1 MVIHLTEAAVRR
13 VLDQLARRG
22 KGIGLRLGVKRA
34 GCSGYTYVV
43 DYADEVEPDDVVIE
57 TQGVTVVIR
66 RDHLVYL
73 DGLEVDFRREGL
85 NEAFQFRNPK
95 AKATCGCG
103 ESFAF

>member
-1 MVIHLTEAAVRR
+1 MIHLTEAATRR
-13 VLDQLARRG
+13 IQDQLTRRG

-43 DYADEVEPDDVVIE
+43 DYADQIEPDDVVLE
-57 TQGVTVVIR
+57 TQGVKIVVK
-66 RDHLVYL
+66 RDHLTYV
-73 DGLEVDFRREGL
+73 DGLHVDFQREGL
-85 NEAFQFRNPK
+85 NAAFRFYNPK